1 MNDTA
6 RYQAGRRATLIGAG
20 LNFCLAVLKIIVGL
34 LGHSHALVA
43 DGVHSF
49 SDLICDFFVLMAA
62 RYGMSAPDQ
71 DHPYGHGRIETVATV
86 ALSIFLIA
94 LGVGIG
100 IDALH
105 SLIHGSH
112 ARPDSYTVIVAIVSI
127 LVNEGLFRYT
137 LKIANYIDSDL
148 LRANAWHSR
157 GDSLSSL
164 IVLIGII
171 GALLGWAFLDA
182 VAAIAVALMIIKI
195 GVTWG
200 WRALKEL
207 VDTALPEDQV
217 ADIAKAIRAI
227 PHVLAAHDLRTRKM
241 AGHVLLDV
249 HILIHP
255 YISASEGHFI
265 AEQVRAA
272 LMQQFASIRD
282 ITVHVDVEEHAHD
295 LNIVKLL
302 SRDQINQDL
311 MPVWQTIL
319 GVKQPIEFMLHYLQ
333 EKVIIDLYLPNK
345 VIKGAD
351 AIIAQLQN
359 SVLNYPDVE
368 ELRAFFK
375 VKA

>member
-20 LNFCLAVLKIIVGL
+20 LNFCLAVLKIVVGL
-34 LGHSHALVA
+34 FGRSHALVA
-43 DGVHSF
+43 DGIHSF

-62 RYGMSAPDQ
+62 RYGMSEPDQ

-86 ALSIFLIA
+86 VLSIFLIT

-100 IDALH
+100 IDAFY
-105 SLIHGSH
+105 SLVQGSD
-112 ARPDSYTVIVAIVSI
+112 ARPDSYTLIIAVISIV
-127 LVNEGLFRYT
+127 VNEGLFRYT
-137 LKIANYIDSDL
+137 LKVADQINSDL

-171 GALLGWAFLDA
+171 GSLLGWSFLDA
-182 VAAIAVALMIIKI
+182 VAAIIVALMIIKM
-195 GVTWG
+195 GMTWG

-207 VDTALPEDQV
+207 IDTALPEDQV
-217 ADIAKAIRAI
+217 ADIANAIRAI
-227 PHVLAAHDLRTRKM
+227 PHVLAVHDLRTRKM
-241 AGHVLLDV
+241 AGYVLLDV

-265 AEQVRAA
+265 AEQVRAG

-302 SRDQINQDL
+302 SRDQINHDL

-319 GVKQPIEFMLHYLQ
+319 GVQQPVDFMLHYLQ

-359 SVLNYPDVE
+359 SVSNYPDVE
-368 ELRAFFK
+368 KLRAFLK